1 MHIIS
6 KKGYLAMPNFTNIFR
21 KVALVLTLLLISS
34 GPALAAIS
42 LFENKPVSEKDRQQ
56 TIERIQQVQEKLKLL
71 QEKLKA
77 IERRKESKGTDKAE
91 PSTLTTTAPENWQ
104 AIDVAAY
111 NPGDYGVYT
120 YLLFVGD
127 SEDPAAVGAL
137 EDLILT
143 IETLPA
149 TEVPASFGNR
159 FLVPV
164 EVPQSNVDLGRQPY
178 DYKLNAA
185 YLQRFGLD
193 LPGNGPVLISTV
205 LPVDP
210 YGTTKAPA
218 FLAVTFGQQTP
229 VRTQALLERWHQYEM
244 PGTTSEDH
252 PLAGL
257 FLSLLNEAG
266 PTRVEHANQR
276 LLIDFSRK

>member
-1 MHIIS
+1 MS
-6 KKGYLAMPNFTNIFR
+6 NFTNIFR
-21 KVALVLTLLLISS
+21 TVILLLTLLLISS
-34 GPALAAIS
+34 GPALAALG
-42 LFENKPVSEKDRQQ
+42 LFEHEPVNEKDRQQ

-77 IERRKESKGTDKAE
+77 IERRKEVKGTDGVE
-91 PSTLTTTAPENWQ
+91 PSTSSATAPENWQ
-104 AIDVAAY
+104 AINEAAY
-111 NPGDYGVYT
+111 NPGDFGVYT
-120 YLLFVGD
+120 YLLFTGD
-127 SEDPAAVGAL
+127 REDSAAVGAL

-149 TEVPASFGNR
+149 TDIPASVGNR

-164 EVPQSNVDLGRQPY
+164 ELPQSNVDLGRQPY
-178 DYKLNAA
+178 NYKLNAA

-210 YGTTKAPA
+210 YGTTKPPA

-229 VRTQALLERWHQYEM
+229 IQTQALLERWHQYEM
-244 PGTTSEDH
+244 PRMATEDH

-266 PTRVEHANQR
+266 TTRVEHANQR
-276 LLIDFSRK
+276 LLIDFSRR